1 MSKIWSFM
9 VIVSII
15 IAFIWGNIAD
25 VPNIIMES
33 SVSATEN
40 IVKLIGMTCFW
51 SGMFNILQKT
61 SLIEKL
67 SKLIT
72 KCIKGLFKNEEV
84 NDKAMENI
92 SLNMTCDMLG
102 VGNAA
107 TVYGLKA
114 IEELNKENKEKDK
127 ANDSIIMFVIL
138 NAASIQLIPT
148 GMITLRAM
156 YNSQNPVE
164 IVPWVWLVTVVA
176 LIVGIVSCKILNK
189 VIK

>member
-1 MSKIWSFM
+1 MET
-9 VIVSII
+9 VI
-15 IAFIWGNIAD
+15 
-25 VPNIIMES
+25 
-33 SVSATEN
+33 
-40 IVKLIGMTCFW
+40 
-51 SGMFNILQKT
+51 QKT

-72 KCIKGLFKNEEV
+72 RCIKGLFKKEEV
-84 NDKAMENI
+84 NYKAMENI

-114 IEELNKENKEKDK
+114 IEELNKENKDKTK

-156 YNSQNPVE
+156 YDSQNPVE

-176 LIVGIVSCKILNK
+176 LLVGVVSCKILNRF
-189 VIK
+189 IK

>member
-9 VIVSII
+9 I
-15 IAFIWGNIAD
+15 IASIAIAFMCGNVAE

-33 SVSATEN
+33 SVNATEN

-72 KCIKGLFKNEEV
+72 KCIKRLFKREEV

-114 IEELNKENKEKDK
+114 IEELNKENDEKDR
-127 ANDSIIMFVIL
+127 ANNSIIMFVIL

-176 LIVGIVSCKILNK
+176 LIVGIISCKILNK

>member
-1 MSKIWSFM
+1 MSKIWCFM
-9 VIVSII
+9 I
-15 IAFIWGNIAD
+15 IASIVVAFLWGNVAS
-25 VPNIIMES
+25 VPNLIMES
-33 SVSATEN
+33 SITATEN
-40 IVKLIGMTCFW
+40 MVKLLGMTCFW
-51 SGMFNILQKT
+51 SGMFNILQQT

-72 KCIKGLFKNEEV
+72 RCIRSLFKKQEV

-114 IEELNKENKEKDK
+114 IEELNKVNDDK
-127 ANDSIIMFVIL
+127 TRANDSIIMFVIL

-148 GMITLRAM
+148 GMITLRTM

-164 IVPWVWLVTVVA
+164 IVPWVWLVTIVA
-176 LIVGIVSCKILNK
+176 LIVGIIACKVLNK
-189 VIK
+189 IIK

>member
-9 VIVSII
+9 IIVSIV
-15 IAFIWGNIAD
+15 IAFACGNVAEI
-25 VPNIIMES
+25 PNLIMES
-33 SVSATEN
+33 SVTATEN

-51 SGMFNILQKT
+51 SGMFNILQET
-61 SLIEKL
+61 SLIDKL

-72 KCIKGLFKNEEV
+72 KLIKSLFKKEEV

-114 IEELNKENKEKDK
+114 IEELNKENQNKER

-176 LIVGIVSCKILNK
+176 LIVGIVSCKILNEMVK
-189 VIK
+189 

>member
-9 VIVSII
+9 I
-15 IAFIWGNIAD
+15 IASIVVAFLWGSISAIPD
-25 VPNIIMES
+25 IIMES
-33 SVSATEN
+33 SITATEN
-40 IVKLIGMTCFW
+40 MVKLLGMTCFW

-61 SLIEKL
+61 SLIDKL

-72 KCIKGLFKNEEV
+72 KCIKRLFKKEEV

-114 IEELNKENKEKDK
+114 IEELNKENDDK
-127 ANDSIIMFVIL
+127 TRANDSIIMFVIL

-148 GMITLRAM
+148 GMITLRTM

-176 LIVGIVSCKILNK
+176 LIVGIVACKLLNK
-189 VIK
+189 VMK

>member
-9 VIVSII
+9 IISAIVFS
-15 IAFIWGNIAD
+15 FIWGNIAN

-33 SVSATEN
+33 SVNATEN

-67 SKLIT
+67 SKIIT
-72 KCIKGLFKNEEV
+72 GCIKKLFKKEEV
-84 NDKAMENI
+84 NDNAMENI

-114 IEELNKENKEKDK
+114 IEELNKENDDK
-127 ANDSIIMFVIL
+127 TRANDSIIMFVIL

-164 IVPWVWLVTVVA
+164 IVPWVWLVTVA
-176 LIVGIVSCKILNK
+176 SLIVGIISCKILNK
-189 VIK
+189 IIK

>member
-9 VIVSII
+9 IISSVVVS
-15 IAFIWGNIAD
+15 FIWGSIAAI
-25 VPNIIMES
+25 PNIIMES
-33 SVSATEN
+33 SITATEN
-40 IVKLIGMTCFW
+40 MVKLLGMTCFW
-51 SGMFNILQKT
+51 SGIFNILQKT

-72 KCIKGLFKNEEV
+72 RCIKGLLKKEEV
-84 NDKAMENI
+84 NYKAMENI

-114 IEELNKENKEKDK
+114 IEELNKENKDKTK

-156 YNSQNPVE
+156 YDSQNPVE

-176 LIVGIVSCKILNK
+176 LLVGVVSCKILNRF
-189 VIK
+189 IK

>member
-1 MSKIWSFM
+1 MSKIWAFM
-9 VIVSII
+9 ILTSII
-15 IAFIWGNIAD
+15 IAAFCGETSNIAD
-25 VPNIIMES
+25 IIMNS
-33 SVSATEN
+33 SADATQN
-40 IVKLIGMTCFW
+40 MLKLIGMTCFW
-51 SGMFNILQKT
+51 SGIFNILQKT

-67 SKLIT
+67 SKGVT
-72 KCIKGLFKNEEV
+72 KCIKGLFNKEEV

-114 IEELNKENKEKDK
+114 IEELNKENKEKDR

-138 NAASIQLIPT
+138 NAASIQIIPT

-156 YNSQNPVE
+156 YNSKAPTA
-164 IVPWVWLVTVVA
+164 IVPYVWIVTIIS
-176 LIVGIVSCKILNK
+176 LITGIIACKLLNK

>member
-9 VIVSII
+9 VIVSIV
-15 IAFIWGNIAD
+15 IAFVCGNVAN

-33 SVSATEN
+33 SVNSTQN
-40 IVKLIGMTCFW
+40 IIKLIGMTCFW

-61 SLIEKL
+61 SLIQKL
-67 SKLIT
+67 SKIIT
-72 KCIKGLFKNEEV
+72 RCIEKLFNKEEINE
-84 NDKAMENI
+84 KAMENI

-114 IEELNKENKEKDK
+114 MEELNKENKDK
-127 ANDSIIMFVIL
+127 TRANDSIIMFVIL
-138 NAASIQLIPT
+138 NAASIQIIPT

-164 IVPWVWLVTVVA
+164 IVPWVWLVTIVA
-176 LIVGIVSCKILNK
+176 LIVGIIACKILNK

>member
-9 VIVSII
+9 IILSIVVAII
-15 IAFIWGNIAD
+15 LGNINSITD
-25 VPNIIMES
+25 IIMNS

-40 IVKLIGMTCFW
+40 ILKLIGMTCFW
-51 SGMFNILQKT
+51 SGIFNILQKT
-61 SLIEKL
+61 KLIDKL
-67 SKLIT
+67 SKGIESCV
-72 KCIKGLFKNEEV
+72 KRLFKKDEV
-84 NDKAMENI
+84 NDEAMKNI

-156 YNSQNPVE
+156 YNSKNPVE
-164 IVPWVWLVTVVA
+164 IVPYVWLITVIA
-176 LIVGIVSCKILNK
+176 LITGIVACKILNK

>member
-9 VIVSII
+9 I
-15 IAFIWGNIAD
+15 IASIVVAFAWGD
-25 VPNIIMES
+25 VAGIPNIIMES
-33 SVSATEN
+33 SITATEN

-72 KCIKGLFKNEEV
+72 ISIKRLFKREEV

-114 IEELNKENKEKDK
+114 IEELNKENDDK
-127 ANDSIIMFVIL
+127 SRANDSIIMFVIL

-148 GMITLRAM
+148 GMITLSAM
-156 YNSQNPVE
+156 YNSKNPVE
-164 IVPWVWLVTVVA
+164 IVPCVWLVTVVT
-176 LIVGIVSCKILNK
+176 LIVGIISCKVLNK

>member
-9 VIVSII
+9 II
-15 IAFIWGNIAD
+15 SAIAFSFIWGNIGD
-25 VPNIIMES
+25 VPNIIMDS
-33 SVSATEN
+33 SINATEN

-67 SKLIT
+67 SKIIS
-72 KCIKGLFKNEEV
+72 KCIKKLFRKEEV

-92 SLNMTCDMLG
+92 SLNITCDMLG

-114 IEELNKENKEKDK
+114 IEELNKENDDK
-127 ANDSIIMFVIL
+127 TRANDSIIMFVIL

-164 IVPWVWLVTVVA
+164 IVPWVWLVTVA
-176 LIVGIVSCKILNK
+176 SLIVGILSCKILNK

>member
-1 MSKIWSFM
+1 MSRIWSFM
-9 VIVSII
+9 IIASII
-15 IAFIWGNIAD
+15 VAFVYGNVAE
-25 VPNIIMES
+25 VPNLIMES
-33 SVSATEN
+33 SVNATEN
-40 IVKLIGMTCFW
+40 IVKLVGMTCFW

-61 SLIEKL
+61 SLIERL

-72 KCIKGLFKNEEV
+72 KCIKDLFKKDEI
-84 NDKAMENI
+84 NDKALENI

-114 IEELNKENKEKDK
+114 IEELNKENKEKER

-176 LIVGIVSCKILNK
+176 LIVGIISCKILNK

>member
-9 VIVSII
+9 I
-15 IAFIWGNIAD
+15 IASIVVAFVCGNVQD

-33 SVSATEN
+33 SVNATEN

-72 KCIKGLFKNEEV
+72 KCIKRLFKKDEV

-114 IEELNKENKEKDK
+114 IEELNKENKQKDR

-164 IVPWVWLVTVVA
+164 IVPWVWLVTVAA
-176 LIVGIVSCKILNK
+176 LIVGIISCKILNK

>member
-9 VIVSII
+9 IMTSIVV
-15 IAFIWGNIAD
+15 AFVCGSVGG
-25 VPNIIMES
+25 VPDIIMES
-33 SVSATEN
+33 SITATEN
-40 IVKLIGMTCFW
+40 MVKLLGMTCFW
-51 SGMFNILQKT
+51 SGMFNILEKT
-61 SLIEKL
+61 SLIDKL

-72 KCIKGLFKNEEV
+72 KCIKRLFKKEEV

-114 IEELNKENKEKDK
+114 IEELNKENNDK
-127 ANDSIIMFVIL
+127 TRANDSIIMFVIL

-148 GMITLRAM
+148 GMITLRSM

-164 IVPWVWLVTVVA
+164 IVPWVWLVTIVA
-176 LIVGIVSCKILNK
+176 LITGIIACKILNK

>member
-1 MSKIWSFM
+1 MSKIWCFM
-9 VIVSII
+9 I
-15 IAFIWGNIAD
+15 IASIVVAFLWGDISAI
-25 VPNIIMES
+25 PNLIMES
-33 SVSATEN
+33 SITATEN
-40 IVKLIGMTCFW
+40 MVKLLGMTCFW
-51 SGMFNILQKT
+51 SGMFNILQQT

-72 KCIKGLFKNEEV
+72 RCIRNLFKKEEIT
-84 NDKAMENI
+84 DKAMENI

-114 IEELNKENKEKDK
+114 IEELNKVNYDRTK

-148 GMITLRAM
+148 GMITLRSM

-176 LIVGIVSCKILNK
+176 LIVGIIACKILNK

>member
-9 VIVSII
+9 IIVSIA
-15 IAFIWGNIAD
+15 IAFMCRNVAE

-33 SVSATEN
+33 SVNATEN

-72 KCIKGLFKNEEV
+72 RCIKGLFKKEEV
-84 NDKAMENI
+84 NDKAMEKI

-114 IEELNKENKEKDK
+114 VEELNKENNEKDR

-156 YNSQNPVE
+156 YDSQNPVE
-164 IVPWVWLVTVVA
+164 IVPWVWLVTVVS

>member
-1 MSKIWSFM
+1 MTKIWSFM
-9 VIVSII
+9 IVISIVVAVI
-15 IAFIWGNIAD
+15 LGNANT
-25 VPNIIMES
+25 VPDIIMNS
-33 SVSATEN
+33 SMTATEN
-40 IVKLIGMTCFW
+40 IVKLLGMTCFW

-72 KCIKGLFKNEEV
+72 KCIKKLFKKEEI

-114 IEELNKENKEKDK
+114 IEELNKENDDKTK

-156 YNSQNPVE
+156 YNSQDPVG
-164 IVPWVWLVTVVA
+164 IVPWVWLVTIVA
-176 LIVGIVSCKILNK
+176 LIVGIVACKILNRI
-189 VIK
+189 IK

>member
-9 VIVSII
+9 I
-15 IAFIWGNIAD
+15 IASIAIAFMCGNVAE

-33 SVSATEN
+33 SVNATEN
-40 IVKLIGMTCFW
+40 ILKLIGMTCFW

-67 SKLIT
+67 SKVII
-72 KCIKGLFKNEEV
+72 KCVKKLFKREEV
-84 NDKAMENI
+84 SDKAMENI

-114 IEELNKENKEKDK
+114 IEELNKENNEKDR

-148 GMITLRAM
+148 GMITLRTM

-164 IVPWVWLVTVVA
+164 IVPWVWLVTLVA
-176 LIVGIVSCKILNK
+176 LIVGIISCKILNK

>member
-9 VIVSII
+9 I
-15 IAFIWGNIAD
+15 IASVVIAFVCGNVAN

-33 SVSATEN
+33 SVNATQN
-40 IVKLIGMTCFW
+40 IIKLIGMTCFW

-67 SKLIT
+67 STVIT
-72 KCIKGLFKNEEV
+72 RCIKRLFKKEEV

-114 IEELNKENKEKDK
+114 MEELNKENKDK
-127 ANDSIIMFVIL
+127 TRANDSIIMFVIL
-138 NAASIQLIPT
+138 NAASIQIIPT

-176 LIVGIVSCKILNK
+176 LIIGVVACKILNK
-189 VIK
+189 FIK

>member
-9 VIVSII
+9 IIASIVV
-15 IAFIWGNIAD
+15 AFIWGNIQE
-25 VPNIIMES
+25 VPNIIMDS
-33 SVSATEN
+33 SVNATEN

-72 KCIKGLFKNEEV
+72 RCIKGMFKKEEV
-84 NDKAMENI
+84 NEKAMENI

-114 IEELNKENKEKDK
+114 IEELNKENSEKDR

-176 LIVGIVSCKILNK
+176 LLVGIISCKVLNK

>member
-1 MSKIWSFM
+1 MSKIWCFM
-9 VIVSII
+9 I
-15 IAFIWGNIAD
+15 IASIVVAFLWGDVAV
-25 VPNIIMES
+25 VPNLIMES
-33 SVSATEN
+33 SITATEN
-40 IVKLIGMTCFW
+40 MVKLLGMTCFW
-51 SGMFNILQKT
+51 SGMFNILQQT
-61 SLIEKL
+61 SLIDKL
-67 SKLIT
+67 SKIIT
-72 KCIKGLFKNEEV
+72 RCIRRLFKREEI

-114 IEELNKENKEKDK
+114 IEELNKVNDDK
-127 ANDSIIMFVIL
+127 TRANDSIIMFVIL

-148 GMITLRAM
+148 GMITLRTM

-164 IVPWVWLVTVVA
+164 IVPWVWLVTVIA
-176 LIVGIVSCKILNK
+176 LIVGIIACKVLNK

>member
-9 VIVSII
+9 IAISIA
-15 IAFIWGNIAD
+15 IAFICGNVSE

-33 SVSATEN
+33 SVNATEN

-72 KCIKGLFKNEEV
+72 MSIKGLFNKEEV

-114 IEELNKENKEKDK
+114 IEELNKENKEKER

-164 IVPWVWLVTVVA
+164 IVPWVWLVTVAA

-189 VIK
+189 FIK

>member
-9 VIVSII
+9 II
-15 IAFIWGNIAD
+15 ISIVLGIAFGNVSSIPD
-25 VPNIIMES
+25 IIIDS
-33 SVSATEN
+33 SVNATEN
-40 IVKLIGMTCFW
+40 ILKLIGMTCFW
-51 SGMFNILQKT
+51 SGMFNILEKT

-67 SKLIT
+67 SKGIS
-72 KCIKGLFKNEEV
+72 KCIKGLFNKNEV
-84 NDKAMENI
+84 SDKAMENI

-114 IEELNKENKEKDK
+114 IDELNKENPQKDR

-138 NAASIQLIPT
+138 NSASIQLIPT

-164 IVPWVWLVTVVA
+164 IVPYVWIVTVVA
-176 LIVGIVSCKILNK
+176 LITGIAACKILNK
-189 VIK
+189 IIK

>member
-9 VIVSII
+9 IVVSIAV
-15 IAFIWGNIAD
+15 AFFVGNVEN
-25 VPNIIMES
+25 VPNIVMES
-33 SVSATEN
+33 SVGATEN
-40 IVKLIGMTCFW
+40 MVKLIGMTCFW

-61 SLIEKL
+61 SLIDRL
-67 SKLIT
+67 SIVIT
-72 KCIKGLFKNEEV
+72 KCIKNVFKKEEV
-84 NDKAMENI
+84 NEKAMENI

-114 IEELNKENKEKDK
+114 IEELNKENKDK
-127 ANDSIIMFVIL
+127 TRANDSIIMFVIL

-164 IVPWVWLVTVVA
+164 IVPWVWLVTIVA
-176 LIVGIVSCKILNK
+176 LIIGIVVCKILNK

>member
-9 VIVSII
+9 II
-15 IAFIWGNIAD
+15 SAIAFSFIWGNIGD
-25 VPNIIMES
+25 VPNIIMDS
-33 SVSATEN
+33 SINATEN

-67 SKLIT
+67 SKIISQ
-72 KCIKGLFKNEEV
+72 CIKKLFRKEEV

-114 IEELNKENKEKDK
+114 IEELNKENDDK
-127 ANDSIIMFVIL
+127 TRANDSIIMFVIL

-164 IVPWVWLVTVVA
+164 IVPWVWLVTIA
-176 LIVGIVSCKILNK
+176 SLIVGILSCKILNK

>member
-9 VIVSII
+9 ILASIV
-15 IAFIWGNIAD
+15 IAFLCGNVAE
-25 VPNIIMES
+25 VPNIIMDS
-33 SVSATEN
+33 SVNATQN

-51 SGMFNILQKT
+51 SGMFNILQET

-72 KCIKGLFKNEEV
+72 KCIKGLFKKEEV
-84 NDKAMENI
+84 NNKAMKNI

-114 IEELNKENKEKDK
+114 IEELNKENKEKDR

-164 IVPWVWLVTVVA
+164 IVPWVWLVTLVA
-176 LIVGIVSCKILNK
+176 LVTGISCCKVLNK
-189 VIK
+189 FIK

>member
-9 VIVSII
+9 IIASII
-15 IAFIWGNIAD
+15 VAFVWGDVAE

-33 SVSATEN
+33 SVNATEN
-40 IVKLIGMTCFW
+40 IVKLVGMTCFW

-72 KCIKGLFKNEEV
+72 KCIKGLFKKEEV

-114 IEELNKENKEKDK
+114 IEELNKENKEKER

-176 LIVGIVSCKILNK
+176 LIVGIISCKILNK
-189 VIK
+189 LIK

>member
-1 MSKIWSFM
+1 MSKIWCFM
-9 VIVSII
+9 I
-15 IAFIWGNIAD
+15 IASIVVAFLWGDVAA
-25 VPNIIMES
+25 VPNLIMES
-33 SVSATEN
+33 SITATEN
-40 IVKLIGMTCFW
+40 MVKLLGMTCFW
-51 SGMFNILQKT
+51 SGMFNILQQT

-67 SKLIT
+67 SKIIT
-72 KCIKGLFKNEEV
+72 RCIRRLFKREEI

-114 IEELNKENKEKDK
+114 IEELNKVNDDK
-127 ANDSIIMFVIL
+127 TRANDSIIMFVIL

-148 GMITLRAM
+148 GMITLRTM
-156 YNSQNPVE
+156 YNSHNPVE
-164 IVPWVWLVTVVA
+164 IVPWVWLVTIVA
-176 LIVGIVSCKILNK
+176 LIVGIIACKVLNK